1 MSSQVTLPLDIPDV
15 DVVKTEFTSAGDYI
29 IVVTST
35 VNGTTCRK
43 CGRQIEKFHGHD
55 RWIELRHLP
64 ILGHQVYIQLRPKRY
79 ECPYCS
85 GRPTTTQRL
94 DWYNP
99 KNSLTKAY
107 EDFLLLQLVNS
118 TLQDVSR
125 KEGVSY
131 DTVRGVVAQRIQRAV
146 DWSTITHLGTLGI
159 DEIALRKGRNNYAAI
174 ISARQSDGRVLI
186 LTILGSRTKAVVK
199 DFLLSIPEHL
209 RATVDSVCTDMWEGY
224 VNAAREVFGDQVHI
238 VIDRFH
244 VAKSYRE
251 GADKLRK
258 QECKRLKKELSDD
271 EYKQLKGVMWAFR
284 KNKSDLSEE
293 GQVLLDR
300 LFAHSP
306 DLKSAYD
313 LRENLTVIFESQLS
327 KSEATQRLTQ
337 WQQAV
342 RDSGLRCFDSFLT
355 TLDNWS
361 DEITNYFHKRLN
373 SGFVEGLN
381 NKLKTIKRRCYG
393 LLRPDH
399 LFQRLFLDLEGYRL
413 FGPSV
418 P

>member
-1 MSSQVTLPLDIPDV
+1 
-15 DVVKTEFTSAGDYI
+15 
-29 IVVTST
+29 
-35 VNGTTCRK
+35 
-43 CGRQIEKFHGHD
+43 
-55 RWIELRHLP
+55 
-64 ILGHQVYIQLRPKRY
+64 
-79 ECPYCS
+79 
-85 GRPTTTQRL
+85 
-94 DWYNP
+94 
-99 KNSLTKAY
+99 
-107 EDFLLLQLVNS
+107 
-118 TLQDVSR
+118 
-125 KEGVSY
+125 
-131 DTVRGVVAQRIQRAV
+131 
-146 DWSTITHLGTLGI
+146 
-159 DEIALRKGRNNYAAI
+159 
-174 ISARQSDGRVLI
+174 
-186 LTILGSRTKAVVK
+186 
-199 DFLLSIPEHL
+199 
-209 RATVDSVCTDMWEGY
+209 MWEGY

-284 KNKSDLSEE
+284 KNKSNLSEE

-313 LRENLTVIFESQLS
+313 LRENLTAIFESPLS
-327 KSEATQRLTQ
+327 KSQATQQLTQ

-361 DEITNYFHKRLN
+361 DEITNYFHRRLN

-393 LLRPDH
+393 LLNPDH